1 MRAPLGLVGA
11 LLVVRLADES
21 LGFLREGAFESWRA
35 DLGLSYR
42 EAAVV
47 LVAAAP
53 GAIAGSV
60 FTALADYRS
69 RRLIAAGGAF
79 GVAASLLAFAF
90 GHSLSVLVSASF
102 VLGVAATA
110 MVHACEVALV
120 DLAGE
125 QLERAIGSASL
136 FGAAGD
142 LLGPLALIVAAA
154 LGWSWRVPFVVGAI
168 FCAAYGGGLSTL
180 PFPRPGPVDPAHRGA
195 LRATISLLRDPTIWR
210 FGFVALLFVQLDEAY
225 LAFVIAYLRRDQH
238 LGPALATLT
247 ASSLVVGTILGF
259 TVAAGRTR
267 RGSIRGALRAAAA
280 TLFVTC
286 LGIALLN
293 APVAIALCGLG
304 FGIASARFWVV
315 FHAAVLRHRP
325 GRAGSVTAVVG
336 NLEMFGFGIPIAV
349 GAIADAHGLRVGL
362 LCYAAVPVVLLLV
375 AGFVGRPITDRASA

>member
-1 MRAPLGLVGA
+1 VRAPLGLVGA

-42 EAAVV
+42 EAALV

-69 RRLIAAGGAF
+69 RRLIASGGAF
-79 GVAASLLAFAF
+79 GVAASLLSFAF
-90 GHSLSVLVSASF
+90 GHSLAVLVSASF

-154 LGWSWRVPFVVGAI
+154 LGWSWRVPFVVGALL
-168 FCAAYGGGLSTL
+168 CAAYGGWLTTL

-195 LRATISLLRDPTIWR
+195 LRGTLTLLRDPTIWR

-238 LGPALATLT
+238 LTPALATLT
-247 ASSLVVGTILGF
+247 ASSLVVGTIVGF
-259 TVAAGRTR
+259 TVAARRTR
-267 RGSIRGALRAAAA
+267 RGSTRSALRGAAVA
-280 TLFVTC
+280 LFATC

-315 FHAAVLRHRP
+315 FHASVLRHRP

-375 AGFVGRPITDRASA
+375 AGVVVRPITGRASA